1 MKVRTPYSIT
11 AIISTVF
18 LALFSVFSLIGI
30 IYFLSLERDAYIK
43 QMDRIEEDINEE
55 ARNISANLQ
64 NIQQQ
69 VQWAAANIGTSNYW
83 LTENVY
89 EKKILGQDIENLLT
103 GILKNSDIADSAF
116 MVQRDSNIFLEKHTM
131 DESLF
136 LEVISTFTGRQSSQP
151 LSPSLFISKSEN
163 SPNHLILWEPINNF
177 NTKVMLVSTSARVY
191 VTLPLDRI
199 LRDPG
204 EGNTSFLCHLS
215 GNTLSVYMQ
224 KGGTGDHEISS
235 FDFEEFGGT
244 SHNTIKIK
252 NETYRSYFN
261 SLEFG
266 GLYLISLIP
275 QTSMFA
281 SIWQILLHGVIL
293 LGFLLVLTIF
303 GIIMVNTMI
312 NTPIHETVADISR
325 IQKGDYTHRL
335 KASSAKEINEIS
347 IGINNV
353 LDELQLQNEKVIE
366 AQKNLYEARYL
377 QRESQIMAL
386 QAQINPHF
394 LYNTMECIRSIA
406 QERQVEEIIRIISS
420 MIGIYRYSASNR
432 LTGTVGEELRCAEEY
447 AEIMQIRFEDRF
459 TFEFRIGQDALGI
472 EMPKM
477 VLQPLIE
484 NAVTHGYANT
494 LDNGLISVTGEC
506 RGEELLISVYDEG
519 EGIAPEKL
527 DELRNSLVN
536 AHHTEKAAN
545 RIGLYNVDQR
555 LKKAFGENHGLEIES
570 AKGAFTKITIRIPIP
585 GKGE

>member
-1 MKVRTPYSIT
+1 MKVRNPYSIT

-18 LALFSVFSLIGI
+18 LALFSVFALIGI
-30 IYFLSLERDAYIK
+30 VYFLSLERDAYMK
-43 QMDRIEEDINEE
+43 QMERVEEDINEE
-55 ARNISANLQ
+55 ARNISLNLQ
-64 NIQQQ
+64 NIRQQI
-69 VQWAAANIGTSNYW
+69 QWAAANIGTSNYW

-103 GILKNSDIADSAF
+103 GILKSSDIADSAF
-116 MVQRDSNIFLEKHTM
+116 MVQRDSNILLEKHTM
-131 DESLF
+131 DEALF
-136 LEVISTFTGRQSSQP
+136 LEVISAFTGKQSSQP
-151 LSPSLFISKSEN
+151 LSPSLFTSRSEG
-163 SPNHLILWEPINNF
+163 SPNRLILWEPINNF
-177 NTKVMLVSTSARVY
+177 NTRVMLVSTSARVY

-199 LRDPG
+199 LKDPG
-204 EGNTSFLCHLS
+204 EGNASFLCHLA
-215 GNTLSVYMQ
+215 GNTLTVYMQ
-224 KGGTGDHEISS
+224 KGSAEDQEIGS
-235 FDFEEFGGT
+235 FDLGEIGGA
-244 SHNTIKIK
+244 SRSTIKIK
-252 NETYRSYFN
+252 NRTYRSYFN

-266 GLYLISLIP
+266 GLYFITLIP
-275 QTSMFA
+275 QTSMLA
-281 SIWQILLHGVIL
+281 SVWQILLHGLIL
-293 LGFLLVLTIF
+293 LGFLLALTIF

-353 LDELQLQNEKVIE
+353 LDELQSQNEKVIE

-406 QERQVEEIIRIISS
+406 QERHVGEITRIISS
-420 MIGIYRYSASNR
+420 MIGIYRYSASSR
-432 LTGTVGEELRCAEEY
+432 LTATVGEELRCAEEY
-447 AEIMQIRFEDRF
+447 AEIMRVRFEDRF
-459 TFEFRIGQDALGI
+459 TFEFRIGQDFSGI

-484 NAVTHGYANT
+484 NAVTHGYSNT
-494 LDNGLISVTGEC
+494 LDKGLITVSGE
-506 RGEELLISVYDEG
+506 RVGTELLISVYDEG

-527 DELRNSLVN
+527 DELRKSLLN
-536 AHHTEKAAN
+536 ARHTEKAAN

-555 LKKAFGENHGLEIES
+555 LKKAFGENRGLEIES
-570 AKGAFTKITIRIPIP
+570 VKGAFTRITIRIPIP